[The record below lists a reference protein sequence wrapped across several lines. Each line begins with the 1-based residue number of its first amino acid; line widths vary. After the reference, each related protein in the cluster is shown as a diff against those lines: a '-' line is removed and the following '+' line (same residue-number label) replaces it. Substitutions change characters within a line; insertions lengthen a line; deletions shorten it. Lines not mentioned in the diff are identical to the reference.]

1 MVHVLEG
8 HEKAAKKCI
17 EETLKTFPQFL
28 PDKWY
33 IETWN
38 ETNCM
43 KMHSKSPV
51 AVGGFDVHCQYPFD
65 DVKDIQSNGT
75 IGCLFQ
81 SNDGKIYAA
90 TCYHVVANADEC
102 TSSVPF
108 KTTVDGVKKE
118 FSKRIGLHKLDSTV
132 DIALLPLTESCGVFN
147 GFEHDECKVYDGK
160 IIKKEVQKNGAQTGL
175 TKGKVISEGY
185 NGVIIEEVWV
195 KKKVQST
202 CDQTG
207 LTKEEIIYTL
217 VKRERSCKNLI
228 LVGVPS
234 NGTVLPF
241 SEKGDSGSIV
251 TLCRKGGEKTHKAVS
266 MVLGGDMNLPKTGFI
281 ASGTFSLHEA
291 MQSLKIDTNYVILS
305 KLGSKTLD
313 KSKENSKNVKYLAST
328 SKIFHLKS
336 NNTSN
341 YPLFVH
347 FVFVVYVLKTVGEK
361 IHSGTEASDRPAVLG
376 ESKDEGNTNEVCREN
391 SKTKNISY
399 IYT

>member
-1 MVHVLEG
+1 MIHVLEG

-102 TSSVPF
+102 TFSVPF

-118 FSKRIGLHKLDSTV
+118 FSQKVGLHKLDSTV

-147 GFEHDECKVYDGK
+147 GFEHDECKVYDGE
-160 IIKKEVQKNGAQTGL
+160 ISELNRKEVQKNGATTGL
-175 TKGKVISEGY
+175 TMGGI
-185 NGVIIEEVWV
+185 
-195 KKKVQST
+195 T
-202 CDQTG
+202 CDNYSCEMGETWYDN
-207 LTKEEIIYTL
+207 IVL
-217 VKRERSCKNLI
+217 VAS
-228 LVGVPS
+228 S
-234 NGTVLPF
+234 TSAPF
-241 SEKGDSGSIV
+241 SEGGDSGSIV
-251 TLCRKGGEKTHKAVS
+251 TLCREGGETTHKAVS
-266 MVLGGDMNLPKTGFI
+266 MLFAGGLKVRGISFS
-281 ASGTFSLHEA
+281 ATFPLHKA
-291 MQSLKIDTNYVILS
+291 MELLNIHTNYVILR
-305 KLGSKTLD
+305 KLGSNTVD
-313 KSKENSKNVKYLAST
+313 NSAGNSKNVKYFVST
-328 SKIFHLKS
+328 SLVS
-336 NNTSN
+336 
-341 YPLFVH
+341 
-347 FVFVVYVLKTVGEK
+347 
-361 IHSGTEASDRPAVLG
+361 
-376 ESKDEGNTNEVCREN
+376 
-391 SKTKNISY
+391 
-399 IYT
+399 